1 MAQPTTTLL
10 DETRTAARGCLALL
24 LGDRQAS
31 SYFDFSLRGLVGSFI
46 AFLLVSAATAFLAP
60 LLLGG
65 VNPPGEATRG
75 IISTMVLLVVKDGAS
90 WLFLRQNGRLDGFV
104 PLLVA
109 DNWVNVFGA
118 VIGAIVAAVAGP
130 SDLVLLVMGLIVII
144 VEVNI
149 ARLIV
154 TLSAW
159 QIAIFIVIQ
168 LVASSVGVFLLFAF
182 GVLVLPEAAVAPV

>member
-10 DETRTAARGCLALL
+10 DELKAAGRGCLALL
-24 LGDRQAS
+24 IGDRQAS

-46 AFLLVSAATAFLAP
+46 AFLLVSAATAFLVP

-65 VNPPGEATRG
+65 GNPPGEATRG
-75 IISTMVLLVVKDGAS
+75 IISTLLLLAVKDGAS

-130 SDLVLLVMGLIVII
+130 SDILLLGMGLVVII

-159 QIAIFIVIQ
+159 QIALFIVVQ

-182 GVLVLPEAAVAPV
+182 GILVLPEAPLPPG

>member
-1 MAQPTTTLL
+1 MAQPNSTLF
-10 DETRTAARGCLALL
+10 DELKAAARGCLALL
-24 LGDRQAS
+24 VGDRQSS

-46 AFLLVSAATAFLAP
+46 AFLLVTLATAFLLP

-75 IISTMVLLVVKDGAS
+75 IISTLLLLAVKDGAA

-118 VIGAIVAAVAGP
+118 IIGAIVAAVAGP
-130 SDLVLLVMGLIVII
+130 SDIVLLGMGLMVII
-144 VEVNI
+144 IEVNI

-182 GVLVLPEAAVAPV
+182 GILVLPEAPLPA

>member
-1 MAQPTTTLL
+1 MAQPTTTLF
-10 DETRTAARGCLALL
+10 DELKSAARGCLALL
-24 LGDRQAS
+24 LGDRQSATH
-31 SYFDFSLRGLVGSFI
+31 FDFSLRGLVGSFI
-46 AFLLVSAATAFLAP
+46 AFLLITAATAFLVP

-65 VNPPGEATRG
+65 GSPPGEATRG
-75 IISTMVLLVVKDGAS
+75 VVSTLLLLAVKDGAS

-118 VIGAIVAAVAGP
+118 ILGTILAVVVGP
-130 SDLVLLVMGLIVII
+130 SDIVLLGMGLVVII

-154 TLSAW
+154 TLTPW

-168 LVASSVGVFLLFAF
+168 LVASSVGVILLFAL
-182 GVLVLPEAAVAPV
+182 GILQMPDMAVPPG

>member
-1 MAQPTTTLL
+1 M
-10 DETRTAARGCLALL
+10 ALL
-24 LGDRQAS
+24 VGDRQSS

-46 AFLLVSAATAFLAP
+46 AFLLVTLATAFLLP
-60 LLLGG
+60 LLVGG
-65 VNPPGEATRG
+65 VSPPGEATRG
-75 IISTMVLLVVKDGAS
+75 IISTLLLLAVKDGAA

-118 VIGAIVAAVAGP
+118 IIGAIVAALVGP
-130 SDLVLLVMGLIVII
+130 SDIVLLGMGLVVII
-144 VEVNI
+144 IEVNI

-159 QIAIFIVIQ
+159 QIAIFIVVQ

-182 GVLVLPEAAVAPV
+182 GILAMPEAPLPA